1 MSKDDDFG
9 ACCHE
14 IDKLFNM
21 VIRGG
26 GGNHI
31 TWGNTALSDLDTETL
46 RALFNLVRTP
56 DAAAGFPHIAHA
68 YLDAQT
74 AVMAEFEKR
83 GITLVPSIRIVVDNA
98 RPKPILSMSPEGP
111 EGAA

>member
-9 ACCHE
+9 AWHHE

-21 VIRGG
+21 VIRG

-31 TWGNTALSDLDTETL
+31 TWGNTALSDLDTEAL

-56 DAAAGFPHIAHA
+56 DAAAGFPHIAQA
-68 YLDAQT
+68 YVDAQT
-74 AVMAEFEKR
+74 AIMAEFEER

-111 EGAA
+111 KGAA